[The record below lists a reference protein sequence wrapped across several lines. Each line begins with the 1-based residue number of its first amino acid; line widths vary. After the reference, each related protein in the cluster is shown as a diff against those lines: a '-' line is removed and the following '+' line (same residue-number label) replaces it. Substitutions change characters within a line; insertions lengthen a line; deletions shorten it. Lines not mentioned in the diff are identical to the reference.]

1 MELPLSIRK
10 EIERRIKN
18 KEKLDEVT
26 KKVYEEYKRMMYTP
40 EEPIGVITAQSL
52 SEPATQMSLD
62 YNEKILIKREG
73 VVEPIEIGRFVDEL
87 MEKFPHVKENESE
100 ILDIP
105 NHINIFVYSLDQ
117 DEKLKLKRIRSVI
130 RHKSPRKLLK
140 IKTASGRKIVATD
153 HHSFVIRYNNT
164 IIPISGKQLK
174 IGDRIP
180 VMKFLPEN
188 CLSEIRINP
197 YVVHSECLTDTL
209 QLDSLFGEFIGAYL
223 SEGNSTRY
231 FVSMNECDNFRGF
244 SKGHEMHINSSLLS
258 KFLRETC
265 GTGSKNKKIPK
276 FAFSA
281 NEEFVSAL
289 LRSYFDGDGSIN
301 VNRKMII
308 VHSNSEELVDG
319 IKLLLTRFGIFANK
333 HIDKKQFYL
342 TIPYRYAPIFLEKIG
357 SNILEKRRK
366 LEKLAKLAE
375 RFWNSRS
382 QDFIDE
388 INGFGDIF
396 YQIAEKLGLPKR
408 YVNNFTKR
416 QKIGRTTL
424 HRYIK
429 LFEKISK
436 EKNVNISTEL
446 AVLRRMFDSD
456 VLWDRVD
463 EITYIKARSPYVY
476 DISVDGLETFTTFDG
491 IITHNTMRTYHFA
504 GTAGIQVT
512 LGLPRLIE
520 IFDAK
525 KEPETPTMTIYL
537 EKGYQ
542 SKEKAKAIAED
553 IKELKLRNFVISDVI
568 DLINLTIKCNL
579 DVKKMKSYG
588 IDTKE
593 IVKHIKLKN
602 VDIKTKDDELIVI
615 SKKTDNVNLH
625 KLKYRLLESHIKGVR
640 GILQAV
646 VSKENDEWVITT
658 LGSNLKKV
666 LEIEGVDKTRTTCNN
681 PFEICEV
688 LGIEAARNAIIKEAV
703 DTIEEQGLGVNIR
716 YVILLA
722 DLMTFNGKIMGI
734 GRYGIA
740 GNKESVLARMAFEE
754 TKKHVIEAGIT
765 GLRDP
770 MKGPIENIIV
780 NQVIPMGTGAFTLI
794 GKIGKKNDKK

>member
-1 MELPLSIRK
+1 M
-10 EIERRIKN
+10 
-18 KEKLDEVT
+18 
-26 KKVYEEYKRMMYTP
+26 
-40 EEPIGVITAQSL
+40 
-52 SEPATQMSLD
+52 
-62 YNEKILIKREG
+62 
-73 VVEPIEIGRFVDEL
+73 
-87 MEKFPHVKENESE
+87 
-100 ILDIP
+100 
-105 NHINIFVYSLDQ
+105 
-117 DEKLKLKRIRSVI
+117 
-130 RHKSPRKLLK
+130 
-140 IKTASGRKIVATD
+140 
-153 HHSFVIRYNNT
+153 
-164 IIPISGKQLK
+164 
-174 IGDRIP
+174 
-180 VMKFLPEN
+180 
-188 CLSEIRINP
+188 
-197 YVVHSECLTDTL
+197 
-209 QLDSLFGEFIGAYL
+209 
-223 SEGNSTRY
+223 
-231 FVSMNECDNFRGF
+231 
-244 SKGHEMHINSSLLS
+244 
-258 KFLRETC
+258 
-265 GTGSKNKKIPK
+265 
-276 FAFSA
+276 
-281 NEEFVSAL
+281 
-289 LRSYFDGDGSIN
+289 
-301 VNRKMII
+301 
-308 VHSNSEELVDG
+308 
-319 IKLLLTRFGIFANK
+319 
-333 HIDKKQFYL
+333 
-342 TIPYRYAPIFLEKIG
+342 
-357 SNILEKRRK
+357 KRRK